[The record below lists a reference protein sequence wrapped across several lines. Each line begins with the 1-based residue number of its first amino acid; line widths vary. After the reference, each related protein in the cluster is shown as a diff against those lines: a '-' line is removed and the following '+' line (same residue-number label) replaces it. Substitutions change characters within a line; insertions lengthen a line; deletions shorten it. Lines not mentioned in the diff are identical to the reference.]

1 MTRERRRANAV
12 HELHSALL
20 RDIKYLDTRVNA
32 LRGEERSWGDKCR
45 ALQGRHAILTDQLTT
60 LHQLCEQRKDLRNRL
75 DKDVAKM
82 RKEAKND
89 PPKGKMRCDAYRAAV
104 IAKDALE
111 RENDALA
118 DLNQCLRVEIN
129 RRETKLHELAI
140 EENLWDDGH
149 PDGDEGEG
157 VCILDARNRQINK
170 VQAACLGVMERLRS
184 HITRLFYD
192 LGRGGVLNKHIMGHA
207 IQEPDPRTAQEL
219 DPTTIQEPDWY
230 TAGRALISLA
240 NSAIRPI
247 AMATPPDV
255 VEYPLLPERE
265 KI

>member
-1 MTRERRRANAV
+1 MY
-12 HELHSALL
+12 ELHSALL
-20 RDIKYLDTRVNA
+20 RDIKYLDSRVDA
-32 LRGEERSWGDKCR
+32 LKGKERSWGDKCR
-45 ALQGRHAILTDQLTT
+45 TLKGRHAVLTDQLTT
-60 LHQLCEQRKDLRNRL
+60 LHQLCEQRKDLRNKL
-75 DKDVAKM
+75 DKDVAKL
-82 RKEAKND
+82 RKEAKNA
-89 PPKGKMRCDAYRAAV
+89 PPKGKMRSDAYRAAI

-129 RRETKLHELAI
+129 HRETKLHELAI

-149 PDGDEGEG
+149 SDGDEEEG

-170 VQAACLGVMERLRS
+170 DQAACLGVMERLRG

-207 IQEPDPRTAQEL
+207 IQEPDPRATQESDRTA
-219 DPTTIQEPDWY
+219 IREPDWY

-240 NSAIRPI
+240 NSAARPT
-247 AMATPPDV
+247 AVATSPDV
-255 VEYPLLPERE
+255 VECPLLPKRE
-265 KI
+265 ENVDVEGIFP